1 MLPKVM
7 DDPNV
12 TDMHGGVLDDA
23 TWDMAHEV
31 STASLTSQLL
41 NRGFR
46 TTFLAGLT
54 PLRPD
59 LRMVGYAYTL
69 RYVPAREDRGMQVAY
84 DNSTNVQRLAV
95 EAIGPR
101 HVLVID
107 ARGEL
112 SAASFGHIIAT
123 RLLKRGAAGLV
134 TDGALRD
141 TDGFRRLGLPS
152 YARGAHA
159 TTSSVTHHPA
169 DMNVPIGCAGVL
181 VEPGDLVIGD
191 AEGVVVCPI
200 AVAREVVQAA
210 YEQDRL
216 EAFILAKVE
225 GGAQLRGTYPPS
237 DETRRE
243 YERLSEGESS
253 DRS

>member
-1 MLPKVM
+1 MVKDEPEVAA
-7 DDPNV
+7 DPEF
-12 TDMHGGVLDDA
+12 LDDA
-23 TWDMAHEV
+23 TWNLAHEV

-46 TTFLAGLT
+46 STFLAGLT

-59 LRMVGYAYTL
+59 LRMVGYAMTL

-84 DNSTNVQRLAV
+84 DNATNVQRLAV

-101 HVLVID
+101 QVLVID
-107 ARGEL
+107 ARSEL
-112 SAASFGHIIAT
+112 TAASFGHIIAT
-123 RLLKRGAAGLV
+123 RILKRGAAGLV

-141 TDGFRRLGLPS
+141 TEGFRKLRLPS

-159 TTSSVTHHPA
+159 TTSSVAHHPA

-200 AVAREVVQAA
+200 AVAQEVVRAA
-210 YEQDRL
+210 LEQDQL
-216 EAFILAKVE
+216 EAFILAKVA
-225 GGAQLRGTYPPS
+225 GGASLHGTYPA
-237 DETRRE
+237 DAETKRQ
-243 YERLSEGESS
+243 YERLSRRPSHGEP
-253 DRS
+253 DQG